1 MPKDID
7 VEERIAA
14 GKPLL
19 VSEAG
24 AAYTKGQLDNLPKT
38 MADAIFEC
46 SMIPGAS
53 GAETVL
59 RPIQP
64 KVVLIQALKVPKGSV
79 VKIE

>member
-46 SMIPGAS
+46 SMIPDAS

-64 KVVLIQALKVPKGSV
+64 KLVLTQALKVPKGSV
-79 VKIE
+79 VMIE